1 MWRYQD
7 KNQCTVFMVIADI
20 WIPLIGITPN
30 ISWSIDPFGHSP
42 TMAYFNKKSG
52 AKAMVIQRIHFGI
65 KRHLAKIKT
74 MEFQWRQIWGKL
86 DIFSTQRLWLN
97 RYLYTFSEEKCTIKY
112 ICEVAD
118 NFDEVLILVFSSYDL
133 VCSYHILAACIL
145 YLIS

>member
-1 MWRYQD
+1 
-7 KNQCTVFMVIADI
+7 MVIADI
-20 WIPLIGITPN
+20 KIPLIGITPN

-86 DIFSTQRLWLN
+86 DIFSTQRL
-97 RYLYTFSEEKCTIKY
+97 YTFSEKNVQSSIFVKLQTILM
-112 ICEVAD
+112 
-118 NFDEVLILVFSSYDL
+118 NFKS
-133 VCSYHILAACIL
+133 
-145 YLIS
+145 

>member
-1 MWRYQD
+1 M
-7 KNQCTVFMVIADI
+7 TEADI
-20 WIPLIGITPN
+20 KIPLIGITPN

-86 DIFSTQRLWLN
+86 DIFSTQTDTCTSF
-97 RYLYTFSEEKCTIKY
+97 YTFSEKNVQSRIFVKLQTILMK
-112 ICEVAD
+112 
-118 NFDEVLILVFSSYDL
+118 S
-133 VCSYHILAACIL
+133 
-145 YLIS
+145 